1 MPFFSPRVLA
11 LVWTACIV
19 VGLTLPGT
27 ALPSTNLWEF
37 DKLIHAG
44 LFFVLTLLWL
54 SALTRGRL
62 DRGMAVLA
70 VILAFSVLT
79 ELYQGMLPF
88 GRQADMLDAA
98 ADSAGAVVGFA
109 LWFPARKL
117 MDRWSE
123 RTRHPSVQKS

>member
-11 LVWTACIV
+11 LTWTVCIV
-19 VGLTLPGT
+19 VGLTLPGS
-27 ALPSTNLWEF
+27 AMPSTRLWEF

-62 DRGMAVLA
+62 DREVAVLA

-98 ADSAGAVVGFA
+98 ADSAGAVAGFA

>member
-1 MPFFSPRVLA
+1 MRLFSPRLLA
-11 LVWTACIV
+11 LIWTACIV
-19 VGLTLPGT
+19 VGLTLPGS
-27 ALPSTNLWEF
+27 AMPSTRLWEF

-44 LFFVLTLLWL
+44 LFFVLILLWL
-54 SALTRGRL
+54 PALTRGRL
-62 DRGMAVLA
+62 DRGLGVLA

-98 ADSAGAVVGFA
+98 ADSVGAAIGFV
-109 LWFPARKL
+109 LWVPLRKA

-123 RTRHPSVQKS
+123 RTRRRSVQKL

>member
-1 MPFFSPRVLA
+1 MRLLSPRLLA
-11 LVWTACIV
+11 LIWTACIV
-19 VGLTLPGT
+19 VGLTLPGS
-27 ALPSTNLWEF
+27 AMPSTRLWEF

-54 SALTRGRL
+54 PALTRGRL
-62 DRGMAVLA
+62 DRGLAVLA

-98 ADSAGAVVGFA
+98 ADSVGAAVGFL
-109 LWFPARKL
+109 LWLPVRKL

>member
-1 MPFFSPRVLA
+1 MRLFSPRLLA
-11 LVWTACIV
+11 LIWTACIV
-19 VGLTLPGT
+19 VGLTLPGS
-27 ALPSTNLWEF
+27 AMPSNRLWEF
-37 DKLIHAG
+37 DKIIHAG

-62 DRGMAVLA
+62 DRGLAVLA

-98 ADSAGAVVGFA
+98 ADSVGAAIGFV
-109 LWFPARKL
+109 LWVPLRQG

-123 RTRHPSVQKS
+123 RTRRPSVQKL